1 MAALGN
7 EPETFR
13 LVEQCLNQPHAP
25 NKQFDSEN
33 EIAVLEASKMCKL
46 LSVKATVCKVMAG
59 HIGCISALAAESN
72 HENAVCVVGQ

>member
-25 NKQFDSEN
+25 NKQFDSES
-33 EIAVLEASKMCKL
+33 ETAVLEASKMCKL
-46 LSVKATVCKVMAG
+46 LSVK
-59 HIGCISALAAESN
+59 
-72 HENAVCVVGQ
+72 